1 MNNPPDNAA
10 GVEGDYRPPRRKV
23 GAVARRL
30 PTPVFY
36 LKLLKIVFQA
46 GRKARRGEY
55 TGEDWIRSS
64 RRTLEALE
72 SVGVQVSI
80 EGTENFRTLETPGV
94 FAGNHMS
101 VLETFALPSIIQP
114 HREVTFVVK
123 EELLGYPSFGPVLA
137 SRNPIAVSR
146 KDPRKDLETVLREG
160 AKRLAAGIS
169 VIVFPQNTRMPEFDP
184 ARFNSL
190 GVKLA
195 RRAGVP
201 VIPFALRTDAW
212 GTGRWLRDF
221 GKIYPEIPVRL
232 SFGEPIPVRG
242 DGKKAQ
248 AELVG
253 FISRRLDRG
262 REIRARR
269 TSPG

>member
-1 MNNPPDNAA
+1 MNSSPDSGTGA
-10 GVEGDYRPPRRKV
+10 GIDYQSPPRRI

-36 LKLLKIVFQA
+36 LKLLKIVREA

-72 SVGVQVSI
+72 SVGVRVTI
-80 EGTENFRTLETPGV
+80 EGTGNFTSLNSPCV

-101 VLETFALPSIIQP
+101 VLETFVLPSIIQP

-123 EELLGYPSFGPVLA
+123 EELLGYPAFGPVLA

-146 KDPRKDLETVLREG
+146 KDPRKDLKTVLGEG
-160 AKRLAAGIS
+160 AKRLGAGIS
-169 VIVFPQNTRMPEFDP
+169 LIVFPQNTRMTVFDP

-201 VIPFALRTDAW
+201 VVPFALRTDAW
-212 GTGRWLRDF
+212 GTGRRLRDF
-221 GKIYPEIPVRL
+221 GKISPEIPVRF
-232 SFGEPIPVRG
+232 SFGEPIPVR
-242 DGKKAQ
+242 DGEKTAQ
-248 AELVG
+248 GELVG
-253 FISRRLDRG
+253 FISRRLDRP
-262 REIRARR
+262 EEA
-269 TSPG
+269 SPGY

>member
-1 MNNPPDNAA
+1 MNISPNRDTGT
-10 GVEGDYRPPRRKV
+10 GVDYRTPRRRI

-36 LKLLKIVFQA
+36 LKLLKIVREA

-72 SVGVQVSI
+72 SVGVRVTI
-80 EGTENFRTLETPGV
+80 EGTENFRSLETPCV

-123 EELLGYPSFGPVLA
+123 EELLGYPAFGPVLA

-160 AKRLAAGIS
+160 AKRLGAGIS
-169 VIVFPQNTRMPEFDP
+169 LIVFPQNTRMTVFDP

-201 VIPFALRTDAW
+201 VVPFALRTGAW
-212 GTGRWLRDF
+212 GTGRWVKDF
-221 GKIYPEIPVRL
+221 GKISPELPVRF

-242 DGKKAQ
+242 AGKNAQ

-262 REIRARR
+262 TEAGV
-269 TSPG
+269 SS